1 MHRHDGFRRTPIRAA
16 ATVVRTVRS
25 REGALVIELAKV
37 IEELRGE
44 LDAAVLAGAGKALRF
59 DLGPIELEVA
69 VAITREAGAGAKV
82 RFWVVDGGAEGKVS
96 GSSTQRI
103 KLTLEPK
110 VAATGRRPE
119 VSGGAVH
126 GER

>member
-69 VAITREAGAGAKV
+69 VAITREAG
-82 RFWVVDGGAEGKVS
+82 VVPRSVSGWSTVARKARCPALLRS
-96 GSSTQRI
+96 GSS
-103 KLTLEPK
+103 
-110 VAATGRRPE
+110 
-119 VSGGAVH
+119 
-126 GER
+126 